1 MIGMPNINQYF
12 KVAMSYPV
20 EKLQAVMRGQDKS
33 IPMIAA
39 MAAFEV
45 KGPMEIAAK
54 AEQAKQK
61 QSTVS
66 VREKLAQEG
75 QEEQNGML
83 PDNLMMAMQQQQQG
97 SLPENTGI
105 GQLPAPN
112 MQTMSAA
119 NGGIIAFDDGGYVPG
134 YAEGD
139 LIGDEYVSDRP
150 PMSYSEQMGNVGD
163 LLFRGAKKL
172 FNAPETEDDK
182 EAERKRKKEGKSKPY
197 PVSKAK
203 RAATEFKP
211 YPADAKPRA
220 VNPTAGQAVT
230 AENANP
236 GFVPPGTTP
245 PPPIAT
251 EVKRGTRAGASET
264 KTGIA
269 TLGKD
274 PTLEPYQAQSIK
286 DIGADINT
294 TFGVDKLTSGANELG
309 GILEKGATD
318 ARARFERRPQQT
330 PYKEYERTLRSEEQN
345 AEQDKKDAFQM
356 ALVNAGL
363 GIAAGGSRYALQNIA
378 EGAMVGTKQYMGAM
392 KDLKA
397 AAKERQKAF
406 AMIDEARSAK
416 ADRDFD
422 RAEALENSILGHKV
436 KSKELTIDAIS
447 KGLQITVPQ
456 ATSIFNKQ
464 AELQERDKQVRYEQ
478 GMETQR
484 GRERNATMLKG
495 YEIMAG
501 NRGGGEY
508 NIAWDNAKTAMDN
521 QIKANPMLMLEYQ
534 KNPQRYQTDFNAL
547 LQQAL
552 NKSTTTGG
560 ATMPGGGNLKFL
572 GFEKQ

>member
-1 MIGMPNINQYF
+1 
-12 KVAMSYPV
+12 MSYPV
-20 EKLQAVMRGQDKS
+20 AKLQAVMRGQDQS
-33 IPMIAA
+33 IPMLAA
-39 MAAFEV
+39 MAAFEI

-66 VREKLAQEG
+66 VRDKLAREG
-75 QEEQNGML
+75 REEQNGML

-163 LLFRGAKKL
+163 LMFRGVKRL
-172 FNAPETEDDK
+172 FNAPLTEDEK
-182 EAERKRKKEGKSKPY
+182 EAERKRKKEDKSKPY

-203 RAATEFKP
+203 RAATESKP
-211 YPADAKPRA
+211 YPADAKPKA
-220 VNPTAGQAVT
+220 VDPTAGQAVT
-230 AENANP
+230 DANANP
-236 GFVPPGTTP
+236 GYVPSNAPQLLPPRPEDRETKTSAGT
-245 PPPIAT
+245 
-251 EVKRGTRAGASET
+251 T

-269 TLGKD
+269 TIGKE
-274 PTLEPYQAQSIK
+274 PTLEPYKSQSIK
-286 DIGADINT
+286 DISADINSA
-294 TFGVDKLTSGANELG
+294 FGVDKLATGANELG
-309 GILEKGATD
+309 GILEKGATE
-318 ARARFERRPQQT
+318 ARARFEKRPKYT
-330 PYKEYERTLRSEEQN
+330 PYEKYERSLKTEEEN
-345 AEQDKKDAFQM
+345 AAQDKKDAFQM

-363 GIAAGGSRYALQNIA
+363 GIAAGSSQYALQNIA
-378 EGAMVGTKQYMGAM
+378 EGAMVGTKQYMSAM

-406 AMIDEARSAK
+406 AMIDEARGAK
-416 ADRDFD
+416 ADKDFD
-422 RAEALENSILGHKV
+422 RAEALEDRILGHKV
-436 KSKELTIDAIS
+436 KAKELSIDALS
-447 KGLQITVPQ
+447 KSLQITVPQ
-456 ATSIFNKQ
+456 ATALFNKQ

-478 GMETQR
+478 QMENQR
-484 GRERNATMLKG
+484 SRERNATTLAAYDK
-495 YEIMAG
+495 MAG

-508 NIAWDNAKTAMDN
+508 NIAWDNAKTVMDN